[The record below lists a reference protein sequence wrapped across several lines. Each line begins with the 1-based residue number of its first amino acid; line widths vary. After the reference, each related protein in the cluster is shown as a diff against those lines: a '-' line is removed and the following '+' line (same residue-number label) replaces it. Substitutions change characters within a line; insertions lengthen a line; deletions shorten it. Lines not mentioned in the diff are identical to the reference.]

1 MKTTNL
7 IILHE
12 EAIELLMDIKHAENR
27 QRMWLD
33 VLNGVAQYFPDLIR
47 KYTHNQE
54 ITGMAIERLWGRY
67 NKLIA
72 KIQQL

>member
-27 QRMWLD
+27 QRIWID
-33 VLNGVAQYFPDLIR
+33 ALNGIAQYFSVLVR
-47 KYTHNQE
+47 KYTHNLE
-54 ITGMAIERLWGRY
+54 ITDMAIERLWSRY